1 MVNELQNLMYNLS
14 NMMPML
20 IVVLALGDLA
30 FPEYF
35 AGFEAVTILG
45 AFGVIFAFGIAFW
58 YSRKHLQKSQ

>member
-35 AGFEAVTILG
+35 AGFEAVTIPWCVWRYFCLWDSIL
-45 AFGVIFAFGIAFW
+45 V
-58 YSRKHLQKSQ
+58 